1 MGCARLA
8 APTSPWARR
17 FYAADGRKI
26 ARSHARFERV
36 RSRRRRLADAIAGA
50 PSEGGGAA

>member
-8 APTSPWARR
+8 STTSPWARH
-17 FYAADGRKI
+17 FYAAVGRKI
-26 ARSHARFERV
+26 AGPNAHFRRV